1 LRDGCRGS
9 FGLGADFLVTDDVF
23 VGLEGQERELE
34 TKAGTIDGF
43 PDGSIDY
50 TLRSIG
56 VRLGY
61 KV

>member
-43 PDGSIDY
+43 PDGSTDY
-50 TLRSIG
+50 T
-56 VRLGY
+56 
-61 KV
+61 